1 MLMTKFSF
9 TLVQTNS
16 GVDITVVR
24 KSDARQVTFFIAGV
38 CAEPINNFMSSITD
52 TQAESY
58 FKK

>member
-1 MLMTKFSF
+1 MTKFSF
-9 TLVQTNS
+9 TLAQTIS

-24 KSDARQVTFFIAGV
+24 KSDERKVTFFIAGV
-38 CAEPINNFMSSITD
+38 CTEPIDKFMSSITD

>member
-9 TLVQTNS
+9 TLAQTNS

-24 KSDARQVTFFIAGV
+24 KSDARVVTFFIAGV
-38 CAEPINNFMSSITD
+38 STEPINNFMRSITD